1 MRFSFNLKTLVLG
14 VIVICMS
21 GCAAMFNQP
30 LLSSESAKLGV
41 DTQTFSELK
50 RLPAPKERVVVAV
63 YKFRDQTGQ
72 YKVTETGASWS
83 TAITQGATSI
93 LLRALEASEW
103 FTPIEREGLANLL
116 NERKIIRSS
125 RSHFMGTDGDNENV
139 LPPLMY
145 AGIII
150 EGGIISY
157 DSNILTGGAG
167 LRYFG
172 TGGSGQYRQDRV
184 TIYLRAVSTS
194 NGKILKTVYTS
205 KTILSQKVD
214 ASMFKFV
221 KFKRLMEAETGFT
234 YNEPSEL
241 AVKEAIEMGVQSLI
255 VEGLYD
261 GLWELENAED
271 INSEV
276 IQAYVKE
283 KDANEKTD
291 FFGMT
296 SIYNPG
302 KFHIGV
308 AGQGIVYDGDYSMTE
323 VAPGLHFEMGGRVS
337 PRLDLAGAMSFGT
350 LSTRTDYEQSFNSLE
365 LLGRYRFFPNN
376 KFTPFLHLGGGVV
389 TRTTDIFSFS
399 LSEELYPKLVTGAG
413 FEYLFNDNLGLNIEF
428 THHYLF
434 TDELDGIE
442 QGSYNDWYWQGNLGL
457 TYYFD
462 F

>member
-1 MRFSFNLKTLVLG
+1 MRTIYNLKTLILG
-14 VIVICMS
+14 VIVLGMT
-21 GCAAMFNQP
+21 GCAAMLNQP
-30 LLSSESAKLGV
+30 LVKTEPAQLGV
-41 DTQTFSELK
+41 DTQTFKELK
-50 RLPAPKERVVVAV
+50 QLPAPKDRVVVAV

-93 LLRALEASEW
+93 LLRALEASQW

-125 RSHFMGTDGDNENV
+125 RSHFMGSESEGENV

-150 EGGIISY
+150 EGGIVSY
-157 DSNILTGGAG
+157 DSNVLTGGAG

-241 AVKEAIEMGVQSLI
+241 AIKEAIEVGVQSLI

-271 INSEV
+271 INSEA
-276 IQAYVKE
+276 IQAYVQE
-283 KDANEKTD
+283 KNIHDKRD
-291 FFGMT
+291 FYGMT
-296 SIYNPG
+296 AEFNRGRYHVG
-302 KFHIGV
+302 AAGAGV
-308 AGQGIVYDGDYSMTE
+308 LYDGDYGKTQ
-323 VAPGLHFEMGGRVS
+323 VAPGLHFEFGAALS
-337 PRLDLAGAMSFGT
+337 PKWELAGAISNGQFK
-350 LSTRTDYEQSFNSLE
+350 TRSDYEQNFNSLE
-365 LLGRYRFFPNN
+365 LIGRYRFFPHNN
-376 KFTPFLHLGGGVV
+376 LTPFIHVGGGVV
-389 TRTTDIFSFS
+389 TRSTNMFSFS
-399 LSEELYPKLVTGAG
+399 FTEKLYPKMVTGLG
-413 FEYLFNDNLGLNIEF
+413 LEYLFSNNLGLNIDF
-428 THHYLF
+428 THHYTF
-434 TDELDGIE
+434 TDELDLME
-442 QGSYNDWYWQGNLGL
+442 QGSYNDWYWQGNLGI